1 MGKAEKSFSLVIVM
15 FENWKTIKN
24 STIFKLIITAAVS
37 FVLCELAVFLLPVL
51 LSIALAFA
59 LYPVVNLLSKVRIG
73 AGYIRLSE
81 AVRIII
87 AIVGFLLAVFLVVKF
102 LLFPLFAQA
111 NSLFQKLPAAARSG
125 SSIDSILNNS
135 ANLIKL
141 PSDLNM
147 LLTDIINGAMI
158 FVVDI
163 IGTLFTSSMNI
174 IRSILGLVIVP
185 FLAFYFL
192 KDWRELKEMIINFFN
207 YDVQEK
213 VEAVIKEIGDTLSA
227 YVKGL
232 GLLSII
238 SGCCITFGT
247 FLLGVNYPLVLGFI
261 AILAETIPVIGP
273 LLGAVPAIFIAY
285 GQSSNLA
292 FWVAAFYFIY
302 YHIDTNFIMPRI
314 MRKRIDLHPVIL
326 ILALLIGAKLFGILG
341 MLFAVPVAAIYR
353 VLYKELW
360 HIGER
365 KSV

>member
-1 MGKAEKSFSLVIVM
+1 M
-15 FENWKTIKN
+15 FENWQTIKN
-24 STIFKLIITAAVS
+24 STIFKLIITAVVS

-59 LYPVVNLLSKVRIG
+59 LYPVVNLLSNVTIG
-73 AGYIRLSE
+73 TGHIRLSNT
-81 AVRIII
+81 VRIVI
-87 AIVGFLLAVFLVVKF
+87 AIAGFLLAVFLVVKF
-102 LLFPLFAQA
+102 LLFPLFGQA
-111 NSLFQKLPAAARSG
+111 NSLLQKLPVAAKSG
-125 SSIDSILNNS
+125 SSIDSILSNS
-135 ANLIKL
+135 ENLIKL

-147 LLTDIINGAMI
+147 LFTDVINGAMV

-163 IGTLFTSSMNI
+163 IGALFASSMNI

-192 KDWRELKEMIINFFN
+192 KDWRKLKKMVINFFN

-213 VEAVIKEIGDTLSA
+213 AEAVIDEIGETLSA

-238 SGCCITFGT
+238 SGCCIALGT
-247 FLLGVNYPLVLGFI
+247 FLLGVNYPLVFGFI

-273 LLGAVPAIFIAY
+273 LLGAVPAIFVAY

-292 FWVAAFYFIY
+292 LGVAAFYFIY
-302 YHIDTNFIMPRI
+302 YQLDTNFIMPRI
-314 MRKRIDLHPVIL
+314 MGKRIDLHPVIL

-341 MLFAVPVAAIYR
+341 MLFAVPVAAVYR

-360 HIGER
+360 HAGE
-365 KSV
+365 KESV